1 MKWLL
6 GAILLAAAA
15 WSGMWYFGAE
25 TRRDGLRD
33 WFEARRDEGWQADY
47 GDLALRGFPNR
58 YDATITDIALA
69 DPERGLA
76 FKAPFLQILTL
87 ARGVPHR
94 HTASRLRHRG
104 APGAGQ
110 RGFERGRGAR
120 AATRQ
125 PRRRGAAHHG

>member
-15 WSGMWYFGAE
+15 WSGMWYFAAE

-69 DPERGLA
+69 DPERGLV
-76 FKAPFLQILTL
+76 FTAPFLQILTL
-87 ARGVPHR
+87 AYNSWSGPRSS
-94 HTASRLRHRG
+94 AS
-104 APGAGQ
+104 
-110 RGFERGRGAR
+110 
-120 AATRQ
+120 
-125 PRRRGAAHHG
+125 PRRVAASTSRRARRAPAWF